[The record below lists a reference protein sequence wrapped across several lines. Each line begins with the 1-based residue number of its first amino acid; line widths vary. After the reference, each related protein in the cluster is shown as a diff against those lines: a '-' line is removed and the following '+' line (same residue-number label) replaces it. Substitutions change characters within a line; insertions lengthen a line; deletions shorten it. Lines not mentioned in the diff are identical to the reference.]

1 MKKPRFF
8 VTDFMSYLGAAL
20 FIIVTAVYFLF
31 YEKVNNFYFHTLPLI
46 VSLFGIVVIVLS
58 MKNSKKIHQIFIG
71 FQMFFWG
78 LLFFFIGIQLFPY
91 TFYQYW
97 PLIGA
102 ASGIFL
108 CVAGLVK
115 YKRVLFGYF
124 IAALTLFLLGCWFAL
139 FSFRII
145 KIPFQTVA
153 IVGGPLF
160 LIMAGIFII
169 GFFLLQKK
177 HANLMVKEDEN
188 EGIEADDVS
197 ADILSDSDA

>member
-1 MKKPRFF
+1 MNKRRFF
-8 VTDFMSYLGAAL
+8 VTDIMTYLGAAL
-20 FIIVTAVYFLF
+20 FILVTAVYFLF
-31 YEKVNNFYFHTLPLI
+31 YQKVNNFYFDVLPLL
-46 VSLFGIVVIVLS
+46 VSLFGIVVVILA

-78 LLFFFIGIQLFPY
+78 LLFFFIGKNLFRY

-102 ASGIFL
+102 ASGVFL

-115 YKRVLFGYF
+115 YKRILFGYF
-124 IAALTLFLLGCWFAL
+124 IAAVTLFLLGCWFAL
-139 FSFRII
+139 FSFKII

-160 LIMAGIFII
+160 LIMAAIFII

-177 HANLMVKEDEN
+177 HANLVVKEDEN
-188 EGIEADDVS
+188 DSIEADDVS
-197 ADILSDSDA
+197 ADILSDPDV

>member
-1 MKKPRFF
+1 MNKRRFF
-8 VTDFMSYLGAAL
+8 VTDIMTYLGAAL
-20 FIIVTAVYFLF
+20 FILVTAVYFLF
-31 YEKVNNFYFHTLPLI
+31 YQKVNNFYFDVLPLL
-46 VSLFGIVVIVLS
+46 VSLFGIVVVILA

-78 LLFFFIGIQLFPY
+78 LLFFFIGKHLFRY

-102 ASGIFL
+102 ASGVFL

-115 YKRVLFGYF
+115 YKRILFGYF
-124 IAALTLFLLGCWFAL
+124 IAAVTLFLLGCWFAL
-139 FSFRII
+139 FSFKII

-160 LIMAGIFII
+160 LIMAAIFII

-177 HANLMVKEDEN
+177 HANLVVKEDEN
-188 EGIEADDVS
+188 DSIEADDVS
-197 ADILSDSDA
+197 ADILSDSDV

>member
-1 MKKPRFF
+1 MKKQRFF
-8 VTDFMSYLGAAL
+8 VTDFMTYLGAAI
-20 FIIVTAVYFLF
+20 FILVTAVYFLF
-31 YEKVNNFYFHTLPLI
+31 YQKVDNFYFDVLPLL
-46 VSLFGIVVIVLS
+46 VSLFGIVVVILS

-78 LLFFFIGIQLFPY
+78 LLFFFIGKKLFPY
-91 TFYQYW
+91 SFYQYW

-102 ASGIFL
+102 ASGVFL

-115 YKRVLFGYF
+115 YKRILFGYF
-124 IAALTLFLLGCWFAL
+124 IAAVTLFLLGCWFAL
-139 FSFRII
+139 FSFNII

-160 LIMAGIFII
+160 LIMTAIFII

-177 HANLMVKEDEN
+177 HANLMIKEDEN
-188 EGIEADDVS
+188 ESIEADDVS
-197 ADILSDSDA
+197 ADVLSDSDV